1 MSNLFSLE
9 DNSILHPSS
18 LFSIRLFHIS
28 DKELLQK
35 FLGSESQ
42 TAASSSSSETPT
54 DQFELDESEAESS
67 NSGRLAT

>member
-1 MSNLFSLE
+1 MSHLFSLE
-9 DNSILHPSS
+9 DYSILHPSS
-18 LFSIRLFHIS
+18 LFFIRLFHIS

-42 TAASSSSSETPT
+42 TAARSSSSETPT